1 MTTETYNCIVC
12 AEEVNADNLEI
23 NSAINISM
31 FKICQACL
39 DKSDPA
45 DDYNQARS
53 IVSLYLKNSEIKHL
67 FKEAH
72 DILESIKK

>member
-1 MTTETYNCIVC
+1 MTIETYNCIIC
-12 AEEVNADNLEI
+12 AEEVNAEKIDTASTI
-23 NSAINISM
+23 SGSM

-39 DKSDPA
+39 DKSDPS

-53 IVSLYLKNSEIKHL
+53 IVSLYLKNSEIKNL

-72 DILESIKK
+72 NILESIKK